1 VPTHTGHNP
10 VRQRVNPLEVV
21 SDDLIAKVDGWRCQ
35 RMSWDAIGRNLGVSA
50 ATAKARFE
58 AGSSR

>member
-1 VPTHTGHNP
+1 MPTHTGHNP

-21 SDDLIAKVDGWRCQ
+21 SDDLIAKVDGWRRQ

-50 ATAKARFE
+50 ATAKARFNK
-58 AGSSR
+58 